1 MAMNP
6 RLLVPRASGFNPLSL
21 TSLSL
26 WLDASDATTL
36 FQDSGGTTS
45 AAADNDPV
53 GRWSDKSG
61 NSRHATMATD
71 ANRPVISSTRVNGRF
86 AIGFSGSP
94 QRLNLPT
101 TGNSP
106 NWDTTP
112 TTLFVACRH
121 DTGTTTSARS
131 PISLIEGGSTL
142 TWQIAQGGTV
152 RYGVGYNAAQA
163 NYSTT
168 SGDARGQS
176 LVLSAQQSSGG
187 GGLLGRVNGV
197 GLSGTDG
204 VGQPFGSASRI
215 GCRNHPSA
223 DSADQFW
230 IGQICEVI
238 HCNAVLDANTVSRVE
253 AYLARK
259 WGVSLGAIP

>member
-1 MAMNP
+1 MSH
-6 RLLVPRASGFNPLSL
+6 RLLRPRATGFDPRSL
-21 TSLSL
+21 ASLSL
-26 WLDASDATTL
+26 WLDSSDATTL
-36 FQDSGGTTS
+36 FQDSAGTT
-45 AAADNDPV
+45 AATADSNPV

-71 ANRPVISSTRVNGRF
+71 ANRPVISSTRVNGRV
-86 AIGFSGSP
+86 AVGFSGSP

-101 TGNSP
+101 TGNAP

-121 DTGTTTSARS
+121 DTGTTSAARS
-131 PISLIEGGSTL
+131 PVALIEGGSTL
-142 TWQIAQGGTV
+142 TWQIAQGGIV
-152 RYGVGYNAAQA
+152 RYGVGYNATQP
-163 NYSTT
+163 NFSTT

-230 IGQICEVI
+230 IGQVCEII
-238 HCNAVLDANTVSRVE
+238 HCNAVLSASEVSAAE
-253 AYLARK
+253 TYLATK
-259 WGVSLGAIP
+259 WGVALGLVP

>member
-1 MAMNP
+1 MSP
-6 RLLVPRASGFNPLSL
+6 RLLRPRASGFDPRSL
-21 TSLSL
+21 ASLSL
-26 WLDASDATTL
+26 WLDSSDGQTL
-36 FQDSGGTTS
+36 FQDSVGTT
-45 AAADNDPV
+45 AATADSNPV
-53 GRWSDKSG
+53 GRWADKSG
-61 NSRHATMATD
+61 NARHATMATD
-71 ANRPVISSTRVNGRF
+71 ANRPVISSTRVNGRI
-86 AIGFSGSP
+86 AIGFSGTP

-106 NWDTTP
+106 SWDTTP

-121 DTGTTTSARS
+121 DNGTATAARS

-142 TWQIAQGGTV
+142 TWQIAQSGTV

-163 NYSTT
+163 NFSTS

-176 LVLSAQQSSGG
+176 LVLSSQQSAAG

-230 IGQICEVI
+230 IGQICEII
-238 HCNAVLDANTVSRVE
+238 HYNALLDAAAVSRVE

-259 WGVSLGAIP
+259 WGVSLGSVP